1 MNEWNVY
8 KVFASG
14 KRAKKPYTT
23 FSAEEPNHFF
33 ENILPTLTAKLQKTS
48 WVVIDLREPQ
58 ERPAEGVSGEA
69 ELAIKRN
76 QTVLKTR
83 ASEKYPDLIGQ
94 RIIGAL
100 MMSKETDWKWAW
112 CIVQPATHNFIAM
125 VSEPFEKRR
134 EAMEWIPIEYQKMVG
149 TQPTE

>member
-14 KRAKKPYTT
+14 KRAKNPYTT

-83 ASEKYPDLIGQ
+83 ASEKSASNSQFYCNG
-94 RIIGAL
+94 
-100 MMSKETDWKWAW
+100 
-112 CIVQPATHNFIAM
+112 F
-125 VSEPFEKRR
+125 
-134 EAMEWIPIEYQKMVG
+134 G
-149 TQPTE
+149 TI